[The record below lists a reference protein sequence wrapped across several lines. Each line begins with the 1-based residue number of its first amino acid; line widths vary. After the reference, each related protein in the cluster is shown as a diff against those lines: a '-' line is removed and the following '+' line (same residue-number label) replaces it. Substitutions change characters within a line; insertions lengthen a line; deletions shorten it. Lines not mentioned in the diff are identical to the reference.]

1 MRVFKHAHHPFYVCR
16 GSDSVCQ
23 WALRVSKGT
32 SLYHIPCFIVN
43 FFVVEQFSFVIICYC
58 SDDAAWVSS
67 GNRPCRNVLCD
78 NTSGTDY
85 HVISDMHAGTHYGIS
100 SQPHIIPDRNLFS
113 IFKSRITRIRVNR
126 MPCRINRHIPV
137 CLKYIPCQYPHILH
151 NTAQDILLHL
161 Y

>member
-1 MRVFKHAHHPFYVCR
+1 MSMGAPCVKRNVPVSYSMLHRQFLRCGTVF
-16 GSDSVCQ
+16 
-23 WALRVSKGT
+23 
-32 SLYHIPCFIVN
+32 
-43 FFVVEQFSFVIICYC
+43 FVIICYC

-113 IFKSRITRIRVNR
+113 VFKSGIARVRVNR
-126 MPCRINRHIPV
+126 MSCRINRHIPV